1 MNASTVSSE
10 VVGRISTV
18 RQRVASACA
27 RGGRSPQDVMLIAV
41 SKTWPAES
49 VLAAAAAG
57 LTDFGE
63 NRVQEALAK
72 MDAFDGLTG
81 ATCLDRPEWHLI
93 GHLQTNKVRAAV
105 GRFAI
110 LHAIDSERLLLAID
124 SLAPAPQRVMIE
136 VNVAAEPTK
145 FGVSPGDLPR
155 LLEVAATLTNVRV
168 EGLMTVA
175 PNSSDPEASRP
186 HFRALRALA
195 AAHGLPS
202 LSMGMTGDFEVAI
215 EEGATHIRV
224 GRAIFGERA

>member
-1 MNASTVSSE
+1 MNASTAPAAIIE
-10 VVGRISTV
+10 RISAV
-18 RQRVASACA
+18 RERMASACA
-27 RGGRSPQDVMLIAV
+27 RAGRAPEDVTLIAV

-49 VLAAAAAG
+49 VLAGAAAG

-63 NRVQEALAK
+63 NRVQEAIAK
-72 MDAFDGLTG
+72 MGDYSGLQES
-81 ATCLDRPEWHLI
+81 ARLPAPAWHLI

-110 LHAIDSERLLLAID
+110 LHAIDSERLLRAID
-124 SLAPAPQRVMIE
+124 SLANAPQRVMIE
-136 VNVAAEPTK
+136 VNIAAEPTK
-145 FGVSPGDLPR
+145 FGVSPADVPWLV
-155 LLEVAATLTNVRV
+155 EVAASLRNIKV

-175 PNSSDPEASRP
+175 PISSNPEASRP

-202 LSMGMTGDFEVAI
+202 LSMGMTGDFEVAV